1 MPALAGAGGLAA
13 LAASSTG
20 VPGASAGDFINPDPA
35 TPAAPGTT
43 LADILTYLKLGLT
56 GLGLVGGLGGSGSG
70 SGAGGTIPAGFEGA
84 GKMPESFKTDR
95 LPTGADVPAFGG
107 GTSLADRTAR
117 DMSGTDWNRYGFN
130 PEKSFFNN
138 VPQRAANGASP
149 LPVAEKSFFNNVPQR
164 AANGASPLPVAE
176 PPSYTVV
183 PHSNDRYIPPTEI
196 FAANGA
202 PPLAALPVAKVPLP
216 PNLVAPPEKKP
227 MAVKRPSKS
236 FAVQGAGDGRSD
248 DIPAVLSDGEYV
260 MDAETVALLGNGS
273 NKAGA
278 AQLDRLRANM
288 RKHKGKELAKGR
300 FSVNAKN
307 PQAYMAGGRT

>member
-1 MPALAGAGGLAA
+1 M
-13 LAASSTG
+13 
-20 VPGASAGDFINPDPA
+20 PGASAGDFVDPNPA

-43 LADILTYLKLGLT
+43 LADILTYLKLGAT
-56 GLGLVGGLGGSGSG
+56 GLGLLGGLGGSGGGSG
-70 SGAGGTIPAGFEGA
+70 SGGTVPAGFENA
-84 GKMPESFKTDR
+84 GKMPANFATDK
-95 LPTGADVPAFGG
+95 LPTGADIPAYGG
-107 GTSLADRTAR
+107 GTSPTSRTAR

-138 VPQRAANGASP
+138 VPKRAAKGGA
-149 LPVAEKSFFNNVPQR
+149 
-164 AANGASPLPVAE
+164 
-176 PPSYTVV
+176 
-183 PHSNDRYIPPTEI
+183 
-196 FAANGA
+196 
-202 PPLAALPVAKVPLP
+202 
-216 PNLVAPPEKKP
+216 
-227 MAVKRPSKS
+227 MAVKRPAKS

-278 AQLDRLRANM
+278 AQLDRFRANV
-288 RKHKGKELAKGR
+288 RKHKGKDLAKGR